1 MHIIGGFFMALA
13 DSVPGVSGGTI
24 AFLLGFYDQFIGSLD
39 ALLSGTSQQR
49 KDALRFLVKLG
60 IGWLTGMVLAV
71 LILSRLFQE
80 HIYQVSSVFLGFI
93 LFSIPLIC
101 KEEADSI
108 KDNYRNLVFTLLGIA
123 VVVAITLLN
132 PSGGGADA
140 AVSGIFGYLYV
151 LVAGMIAISAMVLP
165 GISGSTLL
173 LIFGLYV
180 PIINGVRS
188 LLYLDFKPFPM
199 LCAFGIGIIAG
210 IVLVIRGVRAAL
222 THFRPQTMYTILG
235 LMIGSLYAIVR
246 GPETLDVPMPAMT
259 PATFSIVCFLLGG
272 VIVCGLQLLKKL
284 RQ

>member
-1 MHIIGGFFMALA
+1 MALA

-24 AFLLGFYDQFIGSLD
+24 AFLMGFYDQFIGSLD
-39 ALLSGTSQQR
+39 ALISGTKQQR
-49 KDALRFLVKLG
+49 KDAVRFLFKLG
-60 IGWLTGMVLAV
+60 IGWIIGMVLAV
-71 LILSRLFQE
+71 LVLSRLFQE

-101 KEEADSI
+101 REEMESI
-108 KDNYRNLVFTLLGIA
+108 KGKYQHTVFMLLGVA

-132 PSGGGADA
+132 PSGGGTDA
-140 AVSGIFGYLYV
+140 TVSGVLGYLYV
-151 LVAGMIAISAMVLP
+151 LVAGMTAISAMVLP

-188 LLYLDFKPFPM
+188 LLYLDFTPFP
-199 LCAFGIGIIAG
+199 LLAVFGVGVILG
-210 IVLVIRGVRAAL
+210 IVLVIRGVRSAL
-222 THFRPQTMYTILG
+222 QHFRPQTMYTILG

-259 PATFSIVCFLLGG
+259 PDTFSILFFLLGG
-272 VIVCGLQLLKKL
+272 AIVCGLQLLKRVRK
-284 RQ
+284 